1 MDILRGMNLT
11 HTLLVASGNRHKL
24 EEIRTILAPCGL
36 RILGAAEV
44 GGLPEVIE
52 DGLTFCANAVKKA
65 REVAVAKKLPA
76 LADDSGLEVVALAGR
91 PGVFSARYAGQPGDD
106 AANNRKLLADLAGVT
121 DRRARFVC
129 VIALA
134 LPDGRLLGTAEG
146 EVRGRILEAPRGTQ
160 GFGYDPLFLPDGGE
174 QTFAELAETAKH
186 QLSHRGNALRQA
198 LATGLI
204 GMAVKRSASSRFML
218 NSSF

>member
-1 MDILRGMNLT
+1 MNLT

-24 EEIRTILAPCGL
+24 DEIRTILAPCGL
-36 RILGAAEV
+36 RILGTADV

-52 DGLTFCANAVKKA
+52 DGLTFRDNAVKKA
-65 REVAVAKKLPA
+65 REVAMAKALPA
-76 LADDSGLEVVALAGR
+76 LADDSGLEVLALDGR
-91 PGVFSARYAGQPGDD
+91 PGVFSARYAGQQGDD
-106 AANNRKLLADLAGVT
+106 AANNRKLLADLTGVA

-160 GFGYDPLFLPDGGE
+160 GFGYDPLFLPDGCD
-174 QTFAELAETAKH
+174 QTFAELAEAAKNH
-186 QLSHRGNALRQA
+186 LSHRGNALRNA
-198 LATGLI
+198 LAAGLI
-204 GMAVKRSASSRFML
+204 GTAL
-218 NSSF
+218 D